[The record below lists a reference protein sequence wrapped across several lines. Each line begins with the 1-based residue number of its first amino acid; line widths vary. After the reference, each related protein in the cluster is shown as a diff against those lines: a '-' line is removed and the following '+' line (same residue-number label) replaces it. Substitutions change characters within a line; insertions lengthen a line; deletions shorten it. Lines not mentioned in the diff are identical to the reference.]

1 MIAFLVCG
9 IILILAGGGM
19 LWWCIRQIKIAL
31 KVSDYSSIFLGIC
44 GVFASVA
51 AFFFGLYMV
60 ARVLMP
66 GFAV

>member
-1 MIAFLVCG
+1 MFAFLVCG
-9 IILILAGGGM
+9 IILILAGGGV

-31 KVSDYSSIFLGIC
+31 NVPDYNSIFLGIC

-60 ARVLMP
+60 ARVFMP